1 MCLAMLVASGC
12 AATDNSNESRIERD
26 YLLGALGETRL
37 DERLQSPWDHSALL
51 AHDDLLGILAEALTV
66 GRITGY
72 DLRPAQ
78 VYADFPPAHTLIYS
92 HNSPEH
98 LKQLTAVLAE
108 HDLDAKVYLTPKVS
122 AFLYREGWGGD
133 GSNLQTLP
141 GGVRVVRGREAAVL
155 FEFDRPEDRSIFHSL
170 VGRYA
175 KRDSEDQTGLI
186 VDAWWQPF
194 YYSDAALE
202 DFVKIGLVVL
212 YDDVAEATLTVTMD
226 KLDSLATWAQ
236 AQGFGSRV
244 EIVWVN
250 PSFHRFLQGD
260 YK

>member
-1 MCLAMLVASGC
+1 MLLAWGC
-12 AATDNSNESRIERD
+12 AATDSSSESRTEPD
-26 YLLGALGETRL
+26 YLLGALGETGL
-37 DERLQSPWDHSALL
+37 NERLQSPWDHSVML

-78 VYADFPPAHTLIYS
+78 VYANFPHARTLIYS

-98 LKQLTAVLAE
+98 LRQLITLLGE
-108 HDLDAKVYLTPKVS
+108 HNLDAKVYLTPKVS

-170 VGRYA
+170 VRRYA

-186 VDAWWQPF
+186 ADAWWQPF

-226 KLDSLATWAQ
+226 KLDSLSTWAQ
-236 AQGFGSRV
+236 AQGFDSRV